1 MQEIGNQQP
10 AEKRVSS
17 LSFCTH
23 WRRFSW
29 SRKKLTFVIVLKN
42 STPKTRKHLVSFGK
56 LSLLVKILAENGMP
70 RSLASW
76 FFGWMEGFF
85 RLLFST
91 TDETLFQLA
100 FNKSLKMRKHH
111 HFRISYSKN
120 ANPLYPL
127 IQSCSSFPSKISY
140 IRPPRSQSVIV
151 QLIILLLY
159 DTTT

>member
-91 TDETLFQLA
+91 TDETVFQLA
-100 FNKSLKMRKHH
+100 FNKSFKMRNTITSGFLIPKTQIHCTH
-111 HFRISYSKN
+111 WFRAARASQQRSPTSAPQE
-120 ANPLYPL
+120 ANQWL
-127 IQSCSSFPSKISY
+127 FN
-140 IRPPRSQSVIV
+140 
-151 QLIILLLY
+151 
-159 DTTT
+159 